1 MVQKWLPRPR
11 LLIVSSRGLFF
22 SLSCLPA
29 SECPPR
35 DFCKSLLFSTAELS
49 QGQQRFHECL
59 RVAAGYIER
68 WHSASW
74 PALLVQLGT
83 EVACNDLAPSL
94 PSMKTDTLGKQD
106 RCCGCWS
113 PPDPTAASASG
124 GCTACE
130 ELLDAVAVSDA
141 DSCKH
146 FWRFLRSCV
155 VNASVSSSSPFSFP
169 FLRLP
174 SACDSFIVCCCK
186 SLLALLL
193 ALRSL
198 SAASLCAVCINERR
212 LLLRGNE
219 RHLRTEL
226 QVRIASQ
233 VLEPV

>member
-106 RCCGCWS
+106 RCCGSLLWIRWKSVLSFPPSLFSSLS
-113 PPDPTAASASG
+113 PLNYHP
-124 GCTACE
+124 
-130 ELLDAVAVSDA
+130 A
-141 DSCKH
+141 DLG
-146 FWRFLRSCV
+146 FQLYWALPRSCHLTEV
-155 VNASVSSSSPFSFP
+155 
-169 FLRLP
+169 
-174 SACDSFIVCCCK
+174 
-186 SLLALLL
+186 LL
-193 ALRSL
+193 
-198 SAASLCAVCINERR
+198 
-212 LLLRGNE
+212 
-219 RHLRTEL
+219 
-226 QVRIASQ
+226 
-233 VLEPV
+233 

>member
-146 FWRFLRSCV
+146 FWRFLRSLKAHY
-155 VNASVSSSSPFSFP
+155 NLAHWS
-169 FLRLP
+169 
-174 SACDSFIVCCCK
+174 
-186 SLLALLL
+186 LALAL
-193 ALRSL
+193 A
-198 SAASLCAVCINERR
+198 AV
-212 LLLRGNE
+212 
-219 RHLRTEL
+219 
-226 QVRIASQ
+226 
-233 VLEPV
+233 

>member
-1 MVQKWLPRPR
+1 
-11 LLIVSSRGLFF
+11 
-22 SLSCLPA
+22 
-29 SECPPR
+29 
-35 DFCKSLLFSTAELS
+35 
-49 QGQQRFHECL
+49 
-59 RVAAGYIER
+59 
-68 WHSASW
+68 
-74 PALLVQLGT
+74 VQLGT

-226 QVRIASQ
+226 QVRIASDPCE
-233 VLEPV
+233 LAILSDAKKWFW

>member
-1 MVQKWLPRPR
+1 MRFRMRRKRCKLYCTDAFGRWLDKVWEIKGCGILHGPAQ
-11 LLIVSSRGLFF
+11 LWVSHCR
-22 SLSCLPA
+22 CVRH
-29 SECPPR
+29 R

-113 PPDPTAASASG
+113 PPDPTAAGASG

-141 DSCKH
+141 DSCKQ
-146 FWRFLRSCV
+146 SQ
-155 VNASVSSSSPFSFP
+155 SP
-169 FLRLP
+169 
-174 SACDSFIVCCCK
+174 
-186 SLLALLL
+186 
-193 ALRSL
+193 
-198 SAASLCAVCINERR
+198 CAKP
-212 LLLRGNE
+212 
-219 RHLRTEL
+219 
-226 QVRIASQ
+226 A
-233 VLEPV
+233 

>member
-94 PSMKTDTLGKQD
+94 PSMKTNTLGT
-106 RCCGCWS
+106 R
-113 PPDPTAASASG
+113 PRSG
-124 GCTACE
+124 NG
-130 ELLDAVAVSDA
+130 
-141 DSCKH
+141 
-146 FWRFLRSCV
+146 
-155 VNASVSSSSPFSFP
+155 
-169 FLRLP
+169 
-174 SACDSFIVCCCK
+174 
-186 SLLALLL
+186 LALCTM
-193 ALRSL
+193 SCCF
-198 SAASLCAVCINERR
+198 S
-212 LLLRGNE
+212 
-219 RHLRTEL
+219 
-226 QVRIASQ
+226 VREKHKSTDNGCSSYAP
-233 VLEPV
+233 L

>member
-1 MVQKWLPRPR
+1 MTGAGFSCCGGGTTH
-11 LLIVSSRGLFF
+11 LLFGRQLSVSDIWI
-22 SLSCLPA
+22 PA
-29 SECPPR
+29 RTHPECPPR

-113 PPDPTAASASG
+113 PPDPTAAGASG

-146 FWRFLRSCV
+146 MVGFSRTH
-155 VNASVSSSSPFSFP
+155 VSWPY
-169 FLRLP
+169 
-174 SACDSFIVCCCK
+174 
-186 SLLALLL
+186 
-193 ALRSL
+193 
-198 SAASLCAVCINERR
+198 
-212 LLLRGNE
+212 
-219 RHLRTEL
+219 
-226 QVRIASQ
+226 
-233 VLEPV
+233 

>member
-83 EVACNDLAPSL
+83 EVACRDLAPSL
-94 PSMKTDTLGKQD
+94 PSMKTNTLGTHPRSTQRAHMLCQFLD
-106 RCCGCWS
+106 LFQQLPSVQCASMNDASCCGAMKDTC
-113 PPDPTAASASG
+113 ARN
-124 GCTACE
+124 CRC
-130 ELLDAVAVSDA
+130 ELL
-141 DSCKH
+141 
-146 FWRFLRSCV
+146 L
-155 VNASVSSSSPFSFP
+155 
-169 FLRLP
+169 
-174 SACDSFIVCCCK
+174 K
-186 SLLALLL
+186 S
-193 ALRSL
+193 
-198 SAASLCAVCINERR
+198 
-212 LLLRGNE
+212 
-219 RHLRTEL
+219 
-226 QVRIASQ
+226 
-233 VLEPV
+233 